1 LVEDIHF
8 DCADIVEHFGQAM
21 LDFWN
26 DDARRTCKKCGKK
39 IEKPQP
45 MQTL

>member
-1 LVEDIHF
+1 
-8 DCADIVEHFGQAM
+8 M

-39 IEKPQP
+39 VEKPQP
-45 MQTL
+45 VQAL